1 MKKAFGQTV
10 RDLKR
15 EVNKTVLKVPKIE
28 QKVLDATSNEPWGP
42 HGSHL
47 AEIAQATRNYN
58 EFQIIMAVLWKRINS
73 TGKKWR
79 HVYKALTVLEYLVVH
94 GSERIIYEIR
104 EHAYQLSTL
113 YDFQYIDSSG
123 RDQGSNVRRKSQGLI
138 ALVNDKERMRE
149 VRLKAE
155 ANEDRYQSA
164 SATGGMY
171 RPSDR
176 NGDCYEGRNGN
187 RKDDRNGYGR
197 DQEWGHRDDE
207 KYGRG
212 RDLYGQGGDC
222 YDRGS
227 NDRYSKYRKRNDDC
241 KESGSNGDYHSASRN
256 RSSVGDK
263 HRPYEDDDQCSSRQL
278 ERNHFEQTIGPPPS
292 YDAAVSDSQ
301 SHFKE
306 ESERD
311 GGLVAAALSPRAS
324 SPSGNTS
331 EGQATTMADIASSA
345 SNREVDEFDEFD
357 PRASRSASL
366 STVSAAEMDLLG
378 AFSDSFPQNS
388 LALVPVVPASEPVQ
402 PANYDFGCTPLALSL
417 GSIIPSENPFED
429 SPFVAV
435 PFQDNFTALPHN
447 FAPTTSLQ
455 PPPNVGSE
463 PLQLVIAKEETVPAF
478 DFGETFQ
485 VLSYSPGASSV
496 QSLQLPPTTPVR
508 PPFSAAPCGDNLT
521 TKLQNFALSTSSQ
534 PPMTVGSE
542 PHQLATVK
550 VEMFPPYD
558 FGATFQGLNYASGVT
573 DMQFPP
579 TTRMRP
585 PFSAAPEDNCTA
597 HPQNF
602 APLTSLQPPTTVA
615 SEPHQLAI
623 VKVETVPAFDYG
635 DTFDGSTYAPAIT
648 NVKLPPT
655 TPKHPPLNS
664 VPSGENF
671 TAQPQN
677 YSPTTSLQPPAM
689 SVGTKP
695 HQPATARVETAPAFD
710 FGDTFQCITY
720 VSPTVN
726 NVLLPST
733 KSEFLRL
740 DLPHAQQPSSDT
752 LGNILPQSG
761 PATPTASQGALVP
774 IPTVKH
780 QPPKDKFEPK
790 STVWADTLS
799 RGLVNLNISGPKANP
814 LADIG
819 IDFVDM
825 NRKEKRKE
833 KSTAAPVIS
842 TVIMGKA
849 MGAGSGIGRAGA
861 SGLVPPPNAMLG
873 SGMGMRGGAGMG
885 MGGGASM
892 GMGGSPG
899 MAIGMADGIVMGMGM
914 GNVSGMGMGG
924 YGAGLN
930 QSMGMNMGMGMGQG
944 AAQMFPG
951 SGLPPG
957 MQGGYNTMGMGGYTS
972 QQPYGG
978 PR

>member
-28 QKVLDATSNEPWGP
+28 Q
-42 HGSHL
+42 
-47 AEIAQATRNYN
+47 
-58 EFQIIMAVLWKRINS
+58 
-73 TGKKWR
+73 
-79 HVYKALTVLEYLVVH
+79 KALTVLEYLVVH

-113 YDFQYIDSSG
+113 YDFQSIDSSG

-164 SATGGMY
+164 SATCGMY
-171 RPSDR
+171 SPSDR
-176 NGDCYEGRNGN
+176 NGDCYEGRYGN
-187 RKDDRNGYGR
+187 RKDDRNGYAR
-197 DQEWGHRDDE
+197 DREWGHRDDE

-212 RDLYGQGGDC
+212 RDLYGRGGNC

-227 NDRYSKYRKRNDDC
+227 NDHYSKDRKRNDDC
-241 KESGSNGDYHSASRN
+241 KESGSNGDNHSASRN
-256 RSSVGDK
+256 RSSVGEK
-263 HRPYEDDDQCSSRQL
+263 HRPYEDDDQCSSS
-278 ERNHFEQTIGPPPS
+278 TI
-292 YDAAVSDSQ
+292 YEAAVSDSQ
-301 SHFKE
+301 SHSKE

-311 GGLVAAALSPRAS
+311 GGLVAVALSPKAS

-331 EGQATTMADIASSA
+331 EGQATTMADIPSSA
-345 SNREVDEFDEFD
+345 SNREVYEFDEFD
-357 PRASRSASL
+357 PCASRSASL

-378 AFSDSFPQNS
+378 TFSDSFPPNP

-402 PANYDFGCTPLALSL
+402 PANYDFGCTPLALSS
-417 GSIIPSENPFED
+417 GPIIPSENPFED

-463 PLQLVIAKEETVPAF
+463 PLQLVIEKGETVPAF

-485 VLSYSPGASSV
+485 GLSYAPGATSV
-496 QSLQLPPTTPVR
+496 QSLQLPPTTPVH
-508 PPFSAAPCGDNLT
+508 PPFSAAPSGDNLT
-521 TKLQNFALSTSSQ
+521 TKPQNFALSTSSQ

-550 VEMFPPYD
+550 VEMFPAYD

-579 TTRMRP
+579 TTRMCP

-602 APLTSLQPPTTVA
+602 APLTFLQPPTTVA
-615 SEPHQLAI
+615 SEPHRLAI
-623 VKVETVPAFDYG
+623 VKVETVPAFDFG

-648 NVKLPPT
+648 NVQLPPT
-655 TPKHPPLNS
+655 TPKQPPFNA
-664 VPSGENF
+664 VPSGDNF

-677 YSPTTSLQPPAM
+677 FPSTTSLQPPAM

-710 FGDTFQCITY
+710 FGDTFQCVTC

-733 KSEFLRL
+733 KPEFLHL
-740 DLPHAQQPSSDT
+740 DLPHARQPSSDT

-790 STVWADTLS
+790 STVWADTWS

-861 SGLVPPPNAMLG
+861 SGFVPPPNAMLG
-873 SGMGMRGGAGMG
+873 SGIGIGMG
-885 MGGGASM
+885 MGMGNVSGM

-899 MAIGMADGIVMGMGM
+899 MAIGMGGGIGMGMGM

-924 YGAGLN
+924 YGGRLN
-930 QSMGMNMGMGMGQG
+930 QSIGMNMGMGMGQG